1 MSTKRYRLF
10 GAAIIVIVL
19 ALVAWSLVT
28 GNAVAAIHD
37 VIGGGLLL
45 YLLKR
50 LVGDTMEDERDYR
63 VSERASRFSIRVFV
77 LATAIAGVALTVT
90 STSESTP
97 FRTVGLTLAF
107 CACGLLILYLASYA
121 YHNRRS

>member
-1 MSTKRYRLF
+1 MNTRWYRLC
-10 GAAIIVIVL
+10 GAAIIVVVV
-19 ALVAWSLVT
+19 ALVGWSLVT
-28 GNAVAAIHD
+28 GDTVAAIHD
-37 VIGGGLLL
+37 MLGGVVLL

-50 LVGDTMEDERDYR
+50 LVGDAMEDERDYR
-63 VSERASRFSIRVFV
+63 VSEKASRFSIRVFV

-90 STSESTP
+90 STSESPP

-121 YHNRRS
+121 YHDRRS